1 MRMHLTPQRP
11 TRRAGLTRR
20 KVLAGGV
27 LTVGFALAGWQ
38 SPTRAGGIGG
48 ARSVDP
54 NAVDTFL
61 SVNGDGTVTLYCGK
75 VDLGQGLRIAMRQI
89 AGEELGIGVD
99 KIKYV
104 EGDTALTPD
113 QGRTSGSSGIQRGGT
128 QIRRAAATARAGLIA
143 LAAQRLNV
151 NPDDLI
157 AEGGVVRSKSGANN
171 GGSNGGT
178 GIRFADLVAGGNF
191 NLKLDPK
198 APLKNPA
205 TYSLVGKPLPRPDV
219 PAKCTGTFTYMQ
231 DFSLPGMV
239 HARVIRPP
247 AIGAK
252 LIAVDETSI
261 KNLPGAS
268 VVRIQDFLA
277 VIADDE
283 WTAVRAAGTLRA
295 QWSEWSGL
303 PAQDKLVATLRAKTD
318 LTDEMLVSRGGEQA
332 GNYGALSRS
341 ASYYWPMQ
349 SHGSIG
355 PSCAVADVDKEAATV
370 WTASQGTH
378 GNRKTFARFLRLP
391 EDQVR
396 LIYLEGAGCY
406 GMNGHEDAAADAAIL
421 SQAIGRPVRVQWSRQ
436 DEHGWDPKGPP
447 QLLDISG
454 VVDSTGRI
462 REWRTEMWLPQTTKG
477 LSDIPLLGPAA
488 AGLDDVRGLQ
498 PGAISQNTDPPYAAD
513 KVEVLAHWLKD
524 APLRPAP
531 IRSPGKPANC
541 FAVESFTDELASA
554 AGLDPI
560 EFRLRGL
567 DDKRGVEAIKRAA
580 ALMNWQSRPSP
591 GSGKNAGNGAAV
603 MRGRGF
609 AYVHYKHSESYVAMG
624 IDVAV
629 ERASGRIKVE
639 RVACAFDCG
648 QIINPDGARAQ
659 VEGSIL
665 QTLSRVLLEE
675 VQFDQSRV
683 TSVDWNSY
691 PILRFS
697 DVPQIE
703 IELIDRPTEAPVGA
717 GEAACTTV
725 GAALANAVFDA
736 TGARLRTV
744 PFTPERVKAALGAA

>member
-1 MRMHLTPQRP
+1 MRMHITRQRP
-11 TRRAGLTRR
+11 VRRAGLTRR

-27 LTVGFALAGWQ
+27 LTVGFAFAGWQ
-38 SPTRAGGIGG
+38 SPARAGGIRG

-61 SVNGDGTVTLYCGK
+61 SVNGDGTVTLYSGK

-113 QGRTSGSSGIQRGGT
+113 QGRTSGSNGIQRGGM
-128 QIRRAAATARAGLIA
+128 QIRRAAATAREALIA
-143 LAAQRLNV
+143 LAAQRLNTSV
-151 NPDDLI
+151 DALV
-157 AEGGVVRSKSGANN
+157 AENGEIRRKNDANN
-171 GGSNGGT
+171 GGM

-283 WTAVRAAGTLRA
+283 WTAVRTAGTLRA

-355 PSCAVADVDKEAATV
+355 PSCAVADVNKEEATV

-554 AGLDPI
+554 AGHDPI